1 MRIAQW
7 LLLCWFP
14 TLSLLAQATD
24 PNTVLDQVDELR
36 KEALFAKADSLLRFL
51 PTGTNDSL
59 DLAIRLT
66 RLHLLIDRD
75 NAAFSLAD
83 SFALIDQAVPAE
95 RYPLLAANWANL
107 QGLWHQENN
116 RFEAAL
122 EAYLRARDL
131 RITEVGND
139 HPLIA
144 NAYNN
149 IGNLFYRLGQLDQ
162 AIAAHQRAL
171 AIRQK
176 AFTPPDLTLA
186 SSYNNLA
193 ACYYNMGNLEAS
205 LDVHRRAF
213 GMRRALLDADHPLI
227 AASYN
232 NMGNCFLG
240 LQELD
245 SALVY
250 HRRALD
256 LREQIGQIPSIA
268 QSHNNLGNAYAAFRN
283 TEEALF
289 HYRQAMEL
297 RARHYGRQSV
307 PVAQALSNL
316 GNYQL
321 ELGDYGAATEH
332 LQEASLILDQLG
344 IGGPFRADVQMNYGR
359 VLLYTDAYGE
369 AAVQLQGALGYYRAA
384 FGNGHPRT
392 MEALTLLGNLAA
404 NQEQYAIAVNYY
416 QQVQN
421 GLQQSSGADPLALI
435 RNLNN
440 QARMRTLLEQPEQAL
455 VLLKKAIDQLA
466 AQNLQ
471 EHPLGLTIAA
481 NQLRASR
488 LSGQHVVGQNLL
500 AKGTPPRLLIDAAPI
515 EYLEWL
521 YEAGQFVA
529 ATGEWKRALAYY
541 DEGAVV
547 LEQQVDRYVSAD
559 SRRQLLRWQ
568 YNLFDAAMD
577 ACYVLYQQQP
587 LGDYADLAF
596 RWSERS
602 RTALFRDWGTPVQTG
617 GEVADL
623 EANLNDL
630 ERQWYELQSQN
641 LDSATNRDWQLRLLE
656 AREALRNAR
665 RSSNAASRDDSPLV
679 GPQMMTEL
687 REQLQTANQH
697 LVAFYFGETHSY
709 RLFLHGETTEFIR
722 LSDSLDATG
731 LTIRLRDALTN
742 FQRAQEAEYYRIYA
756 GNYATAAHSLYTHLL
771 GSLPAK
777 TDRLVILPD
786 GPLYYLPFDL
796 LLTEPVDSG
805 QLLQFHRYP
814 YAVRKVS
821 FSYQHSAALWL
832 QQKRQP
838 VKRSGYWLGVAPSF
852 SGNLPDLP
860 PLRHNQEE
868 VKTIQS
874 SLYRTRTVLGD
885 RANRDR
891 FRQLAQRARILH
903 LATHGQAD
911 PDQGLFS
918 YLAFA
923 EAGDSISPKLYA
935 RELQTMRLPVD
946 LVVLSACQT
955 GLGSYERGE
964 GLVSLTRALQEAGA
978 RSTLTTLWSI
988 DDAKSSALMRSF
1000 YRYLRQGLPKDQALQ
1015 QARLDYLDENRGEFA
1030 HPFFWAAYIPQGDMR
1045 SLKLYPGWYSW
1056 LMWGGIAIAI
1066 ILCGIIIIRKRAF
1079 FTTKTQVH

>member
-24 PNTVLDQVDELR
+24 PDHVLDQVDELR
-36 KEALFAKADSLLRFL
+36 KEALFAEADSLLSTL
-51 PTGTNDSL
+51 PRGTSDSL

-66 RLHLLIDRD
+66 RLHILIDRD
-75 NAAFSLAD
+75 NTFNLAD
-83 SFALIDQAVPAE
+83 SNAVIDQAVPAE
-95 RYPLLAANWANL
+95 WYPLLAAKWANL
-107 QGLWHQENN
+107 QGLWHQDRNQ
-116 RFEAAL
+116 FEAAL
-122 EAYLRARDL
+122 QAYLRARDL
-131 RITEVGND
+131 RITQVGNN
-139 HPLIA
+139 HPLVA

-171 AIRQK
+171 TIRQQ
-176 AFTPPDLTLA
+176 AFSPPDLTLA

-193 ACYYNMGNLEAS
+193 ACYYGKGDFRAS
-205 LDVHRRAF
+205 LHAHQRAF
-213 GMRRALLDADHPLI
+213 DMRRALLDADHPLM

-240 LQELD
+240 MQELD

-250 HRRALD
+250 HRQALA
-256 LREQIGQIPSIA
+256 LREQIGQVPPLA
-268 QSHNNLGNAYAAFRN
+268 QSHNNLGNVHAACRR

-289 HYRQAMEL
+289 HYRQALEL
-297 RARHYGRQSV
+297 RASHYGRQSV
-307 PVAQALSNL
+307 LFVQALSNL

-321 ELGDYGAATEH
+321 EQGDFGAAAEH

-344 IGGPFRADVQMNYGR
+344 ISGPFRADVQMNYGR

-369 AAVQLQGALGYYRAA
+369 AAVQLQGALAYYQTALGVA
-384 FGNGHPRT
+384 HPRT

-416 QQVQN
+416 QQVQS
-421 GLQQSSGADPLALI
+421 GLQQSSEADPLALI

-440 QARMRTLLEQPEQAL
+440 QARMRTLLRQPEEAL
-455 VLLKKAIDQLA
+455 ALLQKATDLLAQQQL
-466 AQNLQ
+466 LG
-471 EHPLGLTIAA
+471 HPLSLAIAA

-488 LSGQHVVGQNLL
+488 LSDLFTVGEDLL
-500 AKGTPPRLLIDAAPI
+500 AKGTPPTLLIESAPI

-529 ATGEWKRALAYY
+529 ANDQWERALEYFG
-541 DEGAVV
+541 EGAKV
-547 LEQQVDRYVSAD
+547 LEQQVDRYVSAE

-568 YNLFDAAMD
+568 YNLFDAAMH
-577 ACYVLYQQQP
+577 ACFVLHQQKP
-587 LGDYADLAF
+587 DGPYAELAF
-596 RWSERS
+596 LWSERS
-602 RTALFRDWGTPVQTG
+602 RTALFRDWGTPAKAG
-617 GEVADL
+617 AE
-623 EANLNDL
+623 EANLTDL

-641 LDSATNRDWQLRLLE
+641 LDSATTRNWQLRLLE

-665 RSSNAASRDDSPLV
+665 RSSTTSPQNDPFLV
-679 GPQMMTEL
+679 GPKMMTEL
-687 REQLQTANQH
+687 RDQLRAANQQ
-697 LVAFYFGETHSY
+697 LVAFYFGETNSY
-709 RLFLHGETTEFIR
+709 RLYLDGEITQFVQ
-722 LSDSLDATG
+722 LSDTLDATG

-756 GNYATAAHSLYTHLL
+756 DNYAVAAHTLYTHLL

-777 TDRLVILPD
+777 TDRMVILPD

-814 YAVRKVS
+814 YAVRGVS
-821 FSYQHSAALWL
+821 FSYQHSATMWL
-832 QQKRQP
+832 AQKRQP
-838 VKRSGYWLGVAPSF
+838 VKRKGYWLGVAPSF
-852 SGNLPDLP
+852 TGNLPELP

-868 VKTIQS
+868 VKAIQA
-874 SLYRTRTVLGD
+874 SLYRTRTILGD

-891 FRQLAQRARILH
+891 FRQLAQRARVLH

-935 RELQTMRLPVD
+935 RELQNMRLPVD

-1000 YRYLRQGLPKDQALQ
+1000 YKYLRQGLPKDQALQ

-1045 SLKLYPGWYSW
+1045 SLRLYPGWYSW
-1056 LMWGGIAIAI
+1056 LMWGGTGLAILLISWFVLRRREDATRI
-1066 ILCGIIIIRKRAF
+1066 TGNG
-1079 FTTKTQVH
+1079 

>member
-36 KEALFAKADSLLRFL
+36 KEALFAKADSLLNTL
-51 PTGTNDSL
+51 PSGTSDSL

-66 RLHLLIDRD
+66 RLHLLIDRE
-75 NAAFSLAD
+75 NTFNLAD
-83 SFALIDQAVPAE
+83 SFALIDQEVPTE
-95 RYPLLAANWANL
+95 RYPLLAAKWANL

-116 RFEAAL
+116 QFEAAL
-122 EAYLRARDL
+122 QAFLRTRDL
-131 RITEVGND
+131 RIAQMGND
-139 HPLIA
+139 HPLVA

-171 AIRQK
+171 TIRKQ
-176 AFTPPDLTLA
+176 AFVPPDLTLA

-193 ACYYNMGNLEAS
+193 ACYYGLGNFRAS
-205 LDVHRRAF
+205 LDAYRQSF
-213 GMRRALLDADHPLI
+213 GMRKSLLDTDHPLI

-232 NMGNCFLG
+232 NIGNCFLG
-240 LQELD
+240 MQELD

-250 HRRALD
+250 HRQALK
-256 LREQIGQIPSIA
+256 LREQIGHITAIG
-268 QSHNNLGNAYAAFRN
+268 QSHNNLGNVYAAFRN
-283 TEEALF
+283 TKEALF
-289 HYRQAMEL
+289 HYRQALEL
-297 RARHYGRQSV
+297 RARHFGRQSV
-307 PVAQALSNL
+307 PVARALSNL

-321 ELGDYGAATEH
+321 EQGDYGAAAGH
-332 LQEASLILDQLG
+332 LQEASLILDQLS

-369 AAVQLQGALGYYRAA
+369 AAVQLQGALAYYQQVL
-384 FGNGHPRT
+384 GSSHPRT
-392 MEALTLLGNLAA
+392 IEALTLLGNLAA
-404 NQEQYAIAVNYY
+404 NQEQYNIAVKYY
-416 QQVQN
+416 QQVQS
-421 GLQQSSGADPLALI
+421 GLQQSPESDTLALI

-440 QARMRTLLEQPEQAL
+440 QARMRLLLQQPEQGL
-455 VLLKKAIDQLA
+455 KLLQQANDLLRQQKLR
-466 AQNLQ
+466 
-471 EHPLGLTIAA
+471 EHPLSLTIVA

-488 LSGQHVVGQNLL
+488 LSGQSTIGNDLL
-500 AKGTPPRLLIDAAPI
+500 ARGTPPTLLIESAPI

-521 YEAGQFVA
+521 YEAGRFVA
-529 ATGEWKRALAYY
+529 ANNQWERALKYY
-541 DEGAVV
+541 DEGASV

-559 SRRQLLRWQ
+559 SRRQLVRWQ
-568 YNLFDAAMD
+568 YDLFDAAMD
-577 ACYVLYQQQP
+577 ACYVLHEQQP
-587 LGDYADLAF
+587 DRRYAELAF
-596 RWSERS
+596 QWNERS
-602 RTALFRDWGTPVQTG
+602 RTALFRDWSTPVQAG
-617 GEVADL
+617 GELSEL
-623 EANLNDL
+623 EANLTKL
-630 ERQWYELQSQN
+630 ERQWYELQSKS
-641 LDSATNRDWQLRLLE
+641 LDSATTRDWQLRLLR
-656 AREALRNAR
+656 AREDLRNAR
-665 RSSNAASRDDSPLV
+665 RSNTSATLNDSPMV
-679 GPQMMTEL
+679 APAMMTEL
-687 REQLQTANQH
+687 RQQLRAARQQ

-709 RLFLHGETTEFIR
+709 RLYIDGETTHFVR
-722 LSDSLDATG
+722 LADTLDATG

-771 GSLPAK
+771 GGLPAK
-777 TDRLVILPD
+777 TNRLVILPD

-796 LLTEPVDSG
+796 LLTEPADSG

-814 YAVRKVS
+814 YAVRDVS
-821 FSYQHSAALWL
+821 FSYQHSATLWL

-838 VKRSGYWLGVAPSF
+838 VKHNGYWLGVAPSF

-868 VKTIQS
+868 VKAIQS
-874 SLYRTRTVLGD
+874 GLYRTRTVLGD
-885 RANRDR
+885 RADRDR

-923 EAGDSISPKLYA
+923 EAGDSLSPKLYA
-935 RELQTMRLPVD
+935 RELQTMRLPVE

-1056 LMWGGIAIAI
+1056 LMWGGIGLAILLFI
-1066 ILCGIIIIRKRAF
+1066 WIFLPLRHK
-1079 FTTKTQVH
+1079 FTKMH